1 MKLVNTSDLKSDP
14 VKGYR
19 FKSDS
24 EYHLFISMEIKIYQ
38 SKFTNMTSNKITV
51 TVDGIDVFVENG
63 SSVLQA
69 CEVVGIEIPRFCFHE
84 RLLIAGNCRMC
95 LVEIEKSPKPQASC
109 AVPVMPGMKIFTNTP
124 LVKKAREG
132 VLEFLLLNHPL
143 DCPICD
149 QGGECDLQ
157 DQAMIFGS
165 DRSRF
170 FERKRGVEDKNL
182 GPLVKTI
189 MTRCIHCTRCV
200 RFATEVAGVEVLGTT
215 ARGIDTE
222 IGTYVEKMFESELSG
237 NIIDLC
243 PVGAL
248 TSKPYAF
255 TSRPW
260 ELKNTESVDVLDSV
274 GSNIRVDTRGTE
286 IMRII
291 PRLNEEINEEWIS
304 DKTRFSYDA
313 LKRQRL
319 TQPMIRNESGNL
331 VTVEWLEAFNFI
343 KKNLRG
349 ALPKEIIGMAG
360 NLVDIETMFTLKN
373 FLAANGSPTLISE
386 FGDGSIDQDFLQ
398 NQTFNTTI
406 QGIEESDLCLLV
418 GTNPRKEAA
427 LINARIRKRY
437 LQGEFSVAGIGPNV
451 DLTYPVEHLGVSTK
465 VLAEIAE
472 GVHPF
477 CTTLAQAKNPII
489 IFGSSLFKRE
499 DVTSLLAMLNTI
511 DSNLSQINDKDKSC
525 LNVIQPTA
533 SQYGA
538 SQLGLDS
545 ANIGNCL
552 NEAKFVYCVGVDE
565 EGLEK
570 VFNTG
575 DKFVIFQGH
584 HGSEL
589 VVQADVILPGAA
601 YTEKDSLF
609 FNTEG
614 RPQCTRRALTP
625 PGHARE
631 DWRIIEALGEFLN
644 KTSSHAS
651 RSDLL
656 ASIAKSVPS
665 IKSIGK
671 VPANTSLQNTFS
683 KSSTFSISPMSSSVE
698 NFYMTDPISRASST
712 MAKCTELL
720 VGDDKLFV

>member
-1 MKLVNTSDLKSDP
+1 MKS
-14 VKGYR
+14 
-19 FKSDS
+19 
-24 EYHLFISMEIKIYQ
+24 
-38 SKFTNMTSNKITV
+38 SNKITV
-51 TVDGIDVFVENG
+51 TVDGIDVLVEQG

-109 AVPVMPGMKIFTNTP
+109 AIPVMPGMKIFTDTP

-157 DQAMIFGS
+157 DQAMVFGS

-215 ARGIDTE
+215 SRGIDTE
-222 IGTYVEKMFESELSG
+222 IGTYVEKMFDSELSG

-260 ELKNTESVDVLDSV
+260 ELRLTESVDIMDSV
-274 GSNIRVDTRGTE
+274 GSNIRIDTRGTE

-304 DKTRFSYDA
+304 DKTRFAYDG

-319 TQPMIRNESGNL
+319 TKPMIKNANGNF
-331 VTVEWLEAFNFI
+331 VAVEWLQAFDYI
-343 KKNLRG
+343 KKSIDERSINSNQV
-349 ALPKEIIGMAG
+349 IGMVG
-360 NLVDIETMFTLKN
+360 GLVDVETIFNLKKFISHYN
-373 FLAANGSPTLISE
+373 SSNVMSE
-386 FGDGSIDQDFLQ
+386 FGGGKELGQDFLADH
-398 NQTFNTTI
+398 TFNASI
-406 QGIEESDLCLLV
+406 QGIEESDLILLV

-427 LINARIRKRY
+427 IINARIRKRS
-437 LQGEFSVAGIGPNV
+437 LQGNFKVAYVGPSLDKSTQFGLN
-451 DLTYPVEHLGVSTK
+451 YPIDHLGKT
-465 VLAEIAE
+465 AETLSQIAS
-472 GVHPF
+472 GKHPF
-477 CTTLAQAKNPII
+477 CSQLAQSSNPII
-489 IFGSSLFKRE
+489 IIGSAVLNRDDSDTLM
-499 DVTSLLAMLNTI
+499 VMLNEI
-511 DSNLSQINDKDKSC
+511 DNNNLLTTGKTKSIIST
-525 LNVIQPTA
+525 IQPNA

-538 SQLGLDS
+538 AQLGLDS
-545 ANIGNCL
+545 FIPSCDQVPQKLAYCIGTGNL
-552 NEAKFVYCVGVDE
+552 KNMHLDE
-565 EGLEK
+565 
-570 VFNTG
+570 
-575 DKFVIFQGH
+575 DHFVIYQGH
-584 HGSEL
+584 HGNED
-589 VVQADVILPGAA
+589 VAFYADVILPGAA
-601 YTEKDSLF
+601 YTEKDAIF

-614 RPQCTRRALTP
+614 RPQSTKRALTP
-625 PGHARE
+625 PGHAKE
-631 DWRIIEALGEFLN
+631 DWKIVGALSEYLHGTSQYKSKKELLNAMGDKIPAVKALGKIPGANSLSLKNSIQSN
-644 KTSSHAS
+644 KF
-651 RSDLL
+651 
-656 ASIAKSVPS
+656 
-665 IKSIGK
+665 IGDE
-671 VPANTSLQNTFS
+671 SFY
-683 KSSTFSISPMSSSVE
+683 SSVS
-698 NFYMTDPISRASST
+698 NFYFTCSVTKASST
-712 MAKCTELL
+712 MAKCVELFTQDSAL
-720 VGDDKLFV
+720 DGKGR

>member
-1 MKLVNTSDLKSDP
+1 MKN
-14 VKGYR
+14 
-19 FKSDS
+19 
-24 EYHLFISMEIKIYQ
+24 
-38 SKFTNMTSNKITV
+38 SNKITV
-51 TVDGIDVFVENG
+51 TVDGIDVLVEQG

-84 RLLIAGNCRMC
+84 RLLVAGNCRMC

-109 AVPVMPGMKIFTNTP
+109 AIPVMSGMKIFTDTP

-170 FERKRGVEDKNL
+170 FEPRRGVEDKNL

-222 IGTYVEKMFESELSG
+222 IGTYVEKMFDSELSG

-260 ELKNTESVDVLDSV
+260 ELRLTESIDVMDSV

-286 IMRII
+286 IMRIT

-304 DKTRFSYDA
+304 DKTRFSYDG

-319 TQPMIRNESGNL
+319 TKPMIRDDNGNF
-331 VTVEWLEAFNFI
+331 VSVEWLEAFNHI
-343 KKNLRG
+343 KKNVNESSL
-349 ALPKEIIGMAG
+349 ESDQVAG
-360 NLVDIETMFTLKN
+360 IVGGLVDVETIFTLKK
-373 FLAANGSPTLISE
+373 FISHSDSSTVISE
-386 FGDGSIDQDFLQ
+386 FGGGKDLEQDFL
-398 NQTFNTTI
+398 NNHTFNSSI
-406 QGIEESDLCLLV
+406 QGIENSDLILLV

-427 LINARIRKRY
+427 IINARIRKRS
-437 LQGEFSVAGIGPNV
+437 LQGNFKIAYVGPNL
-451 DLTYPVEHLGVSTK
+451 DKSTQFGLNYPINHLGKT
-465 VLAEIAE
+465 AETISQIASGKHKFSSE
-472 GVHPF
+472 
-477 CTTLAQAKNPII
+477 LAQASNPII
-489 IFGSSLFKRE
+489 IIGSN
-499 DVTSLLAMLNTI
+499 VLARD
-511 DSNLSQINDKDKSC
+511 DSSTLISMLSQIDANLRLVKGRTQSV
-525 LNVIQPTA
+525 LSIIQPNA

-538 SQLGLDS
+538 VQLGLDS
-545 ANIGNCL
+545 FNPAFEETPL
-552 NEAKFVYCVGVDE
+552 KFVYCVGVED
-565 EGLEK
+565 LSNLNLDQDN
-570 VFNTG
+570 F
-575 DKFVIFQGH
+575 IIYQGH
-584 HGSEL
+584 HGNEDVAL
-589 VVQADVILPGAA
+589 YADVILPGAA
-601 YTEKDSLF
+601 YTEKDALF

-614 RPQCTRRALTP
+614 RPQSTKRALTT
-625 PGHARE
+625 PGHSRE
-631 DWRIIEALGEFLN
+631 DWRIINALSEYLYGTSQYTSRSHLLNAMADKIPAIKSLGEIPAAPSLYKEVVTEGTNVFIGDEYLY
-644 KTSSHAS
+644 S
-651 RSDLL
+651 
-656 ASIAKSVPS
+656 SVP
-665 IKSIGK
+665 
-671 VPANTSLQNTFS
+671 
-683 KSSTFSISPMSSSVE
+683 
-698 NFYMTDPISRASST
+698 NFYFTCSITKASST
-712 MAKCTELL
+712 MAKCVELFTQGSKGAL
-720 VGDDKLFV
+720 NPANIGK